1 MVRKVFYEDDL
12 AVSVVD
18 ASKGIKFYRK
28 LRFVS
33 GGFNLLKFRTNGID
47 VKRVFNSNE
56 VKFDAEEQGKVLG

>member
-33 GGFNLLKFRTNGID
+33 QEVLICSNL
-47 VKRVFNSNE
+47 
-56 VKFDAEEQGKVLG
+56 EQMALM